1 MTSPDFQNNP
11 ASPKP
16 AGSLRSTHY
25 LIFGGLIVLLLVQL
39 VFSLRRHKFEREL
52 TITQENRELCLKI
65 ADELRRNWDELGN
78 MARLFVA
85 TGNPAYEHFFNE
97 ILAIRD
103 GQSPRPAEY
112 DKVYWDMVL
121 ALGHQPSATR
131 AAISVDSRIKK
142 ADFTKAEIAKVE
154 ESNRQAA
161 NFLLLTR
168 VAMNA
173 AKGIYRDARGHFGL
187 SGAPNREYAARMLA
201 GPEFVQAK
209 ARVLK
214 PILDLQTMLDR
225 RTRAE
230 FQRVQTASIYN
241 ARLETGWIA
250 LIILAV
256 LGGYT
261 LLNRRIF
268 EPIAQLAASAAA
280 VGRNGFF
287 RRVLVT
293 SQDELGTLASA
304 MNRMSE
310 TVEEKIA
317 EADAA
322 DKWSRQVLDS
332 TADAIV
338 ISDAESTITEVNRS
352 AEALLGYAR
361 EELIGQ
367 PLTLIIPPLVAD
379 TPEQQP
385 ELASD
390 SLPPVVSAEPKQT
403 ARRKDGSEFPAEIS
417 VSPLTGAD
425 GSQLVCSTI
434 RDGSEVRVHE
444 QQVDALAVRQSNI
457 LDTLPQPVL
466 ILDSQARI
474 TACNR
479 AFEQALGVSR
489 NSVLGRTTAELESL
503 SEPVRELLRREE
515 TEALRIGS
523 RREFEIAVSFSDET
537 QHRLRG
543 HIECLPG
550 EGGTAGGLIEIFM
563 DVTAESN
570 AADAIAE
577 TRSVLQTLIDQASS
591 PIYVK
596 DTEGRYRFTNAS
608 YDALLGRS
616 PGSLIGLSAVEAFG
630 RKLGKNSD
638 EADRDVRVT
647 RELRTRD
654 EILEI
659 EGQARSFQSKIFPVV
674 NDRGDLFGTAGIAE
688 ETTELRATQAEL
700 AAAQETLE
708 QLSEQLAKRPEAV
721 SESQS
726 EFAGK
731 HVLLAVSDGDASNA
745 MKDAL
750 RSAGLKVDLAETG
763 DEALKKIG
771 EFLYDAVLLDLELAG
786 LGGLETT
793 GIIRQQMGE
802 GTLPLIG
809 ITAKATNEQLAA
821 CKKAGM
827 NDYVTLPPNGN
838 LLLRVMRKWLNAER
852 MEAVS
857 APAESLANDDPE
869 LTADIEDPDTAQAS
883 TEMAPADEANES
895 EIAEESPITDEP
907 SDDSMDA
914 TIVEEVVV
922 ALPTES
928 MAPEQDVP
936 PAEPLVSPEG
946 PTAKNAAS
954 DEDKPG
960 AESAIEELS
969 PTLPEVTDVPPT
981 PEESSA
987 PDSSEA
993 AAPPDEAKP
1002 ARKKKSSRK
1011 KKAKQDSQPDLFGG
1025 YAGES
1030 DDTGPETVAIEPD
1043 GIPSIPG
1050 FDLRDAVNR
1059 LSLSPDA
1066 IKQLVI
1072 EFAGTLERMFG
1083 DLQSA
1088 LSANDH
1094 EAARELAHSL
1104 AGAAGHISADN
1115 LRRLAKTLELGL
1127 KFEQGDLDKITSD
1140 LHLEAARLMNGIRQ
1154 LETLD
1159 AGEPA
1164 PMPTVK
1170 RPPSPTSRKLQTVLE
1185 ELAAALEDGE
1195 IDPIRQ
1201 AVDRLKSQS
1210 LPEELQAHYERLSEC
1225 VDSLDYT
1232 EAAEVVRSMQ
1242 ALATNG

>member
-11 ASPKP
+11 APAKP

-52 TITQENRELCLKI
+52 TITQENREHCRKI

-103 GQSPRPAEY
+103 GQSPRPADY

-121 ALGHQPSATR
+121 ALGHQPPATG
-131 AAISVDSRIKK
+131 AAISVDSRIKQ
-142 ADFTKAEIAKVE
+142 AGFTKAEIAKVE

-173 AKGIYRDARGHFGL
+173 AKGIYRDARGQFGL
-187 SGAPNREYAARMLA
+187 SGAPNRDYAARMLA
-201 GPEFVQAK
+201 GPEFIQAK
-209 ARVLK
+209 ARALK

-230 FQRVQTASIYN
+230 FQRVETRSIYN

-250 LIILAV
+250 LLILAV

-293 SQDELGTLASA
+293 GNDELGTLANA

-332 TADAIV
+332 AADAIV
-338 ISDAESTITEVNRS
+338 ISDAESSITEVNRS
-352 AEALLGYAR
+352 AATILGYSR

-367 PLTLIIPPLVAD
+367 PLTLIIPPPVVNK
-379 TPEQQP
+379 PEQQP
-385 ELASD
+385 DLAAD
-390 SLPPVVSAEPKQT
+390 SATPTASADPQQT

-417 VSPLTGAD
+417 VSPLTGTD
-425 GSQLVCSTI
+425 GGQLVCSTI

-444 QQVDALAVRQSNI
+444 QHVDALAVRQSNI
-457 LDTLPQPVL
+457 LDALPNPVL
-466 ILDSQARI
+466 ILDAQARI

-479 AFEQALGVSR
+479 AFEHAWGVSR
-489 NSVLGRTTAELESL
+489 NSVLGRATAELESL
-503 SEPVRELLRREE
+503 SEPVHDVLRRAE
-515 TEALRIGS
+515 TEALRTGS
-523 RREFEIAVSFSDET
+523 RCEFEIAVTFADET

-543 HIECLPG
+543 LIECLPG
-550 EGGTAGGLIEIFM
+550 ESGTAGGLIEIFV

-577 TRSVLQTLIDQASS
+577 TRSVLQTLIDHASA

-616 PGSLIGLSAVEAFG
+616 PGSLIGMSAVEAFG

-638 EADRDVRVT
+638 EADRVVRVT
-647 RELRTRD
+647 RELRQRD
-654 EILEI
+654 EVLEI
-659 EGQARSFQSKIFPVV
+659 DGQARSFQSKIFPVV
-674 NDRGDLFGTAGIAE
+674 NDRGELFGTAGIAE

-700 AAAQETLE
+700 AAAQETVRQLNE
-708 QLSEQLAKRPEAV
+708 QLVQRPEAV

-726 EFAGK
+726 EFTGK

-745 MKDAL
+745 MKEAL
-750 RSAGLKVDLAETG
+750 RPAGLKVDLAETG
-763 DEALKKIG
+763 DQALKMIG

-793 GIIRQQMGE
+793 SIIRQQMGE

-809 ITAKATNEQLAA
+809 VTAKATDEQLAA
-821 CKKAGM
+821 CRKAGM
-827 NDYVTLPPNGN
+827 NDYVTLPANGN
-838 LLLRVMRKWLNAER
+838 LLLRVLRKWLNTER
-852 MEAVS
+852 METVS
-857 APAESLANDDPE
+857 APAESLADDDPE
-869 LTADIEDPDTAQAS
+869 PTTDVEDPDSAQAS
-883 TEMAPADEANES
+883 TEMTPVNESTES

-907 SDDSMDA
+907 SDDSVDA

-928 MAPEQDVP
+928 MAPEQNAP
-936 PAEPLVSPEG
+936 PAEPLVSTEG
-946 PTAKNAAS
+946 PTAENAAS
-954 DEDKPG
+954 DEDEPL
-960 AESAIEELS
+960 AESAIAELS
-969 PTLPEVTDVPPT
+969 PAPPEVTDAPPT

-987 PDSSEA
+987 PDSSGDT
-993 AAPPDEAKP
+993 APPDKAK
-1002 ARKKKSSRK
+1002 ADRKKRSSRK
-1011 KKAKQDSQPDLFGG
+1011 KKAKQESQPDLFGG
-1025 YAGES
+1025 YTEES
-1030 DDTGPETVAIEPD
+1030 DDTGPETMAIEPD

-1050 FDLRDAVNR
+1050 FDLRDAASR
-1059 LSLSPDA
+1059 LGLSPAA
-1066 IKQLVI
+1066 IKEMVI
-1072 EFAGTLERMFG
+1072 EFAVTLEKTFG
-1083 DLQSA
+1083 DLQAA
-1088 LSANDH
+1088 LAANDH
-1094 EAARELAHSL
+1094 GAARDRAHSL

-1127 KFEQGDLDKITSD
+1127 KFEQGDLDKISSD
-1140 LHLEAARLMNGIRQ
+1140 LRHEAARLMNGIRQ
-1154 LETLD
+1154 LEALD
-1159 AGEPA
+1159 VSEPG
-1164 PMPTVK
+1164 PTASAK

-1185 ELAAALEDGE
+1185 ELAAALDDGE

-1201 AVDRLKSQS
+1201 AVDRLKSQA

-1225 VDSLDYT
+1225 VDGLDYT

-1242 ALATNG
+1242 ALATHD